1 MPRGLLVV
9 EDQKDIA
16 EMLSEYLA
24 DAGYRVRAVPDGTGM
39 QAALEAERFDAVIL
53 DLTLPGGQSGWALG
67 DRARAHGAALIVMTG
82 DHRHGTELEGKGWPH
97 IMKPFRL
104 AAMAALV
111 EQVLGG
117 TAEAA
122 E

>member
-9 EDQKDIA
+9 DDQKDIA
-16 EMLSEYLA
+16 DLLSEYLA
-24 DAGYRVRAVPDGTGM
+24 VAGYRVRAVADGTGM
-39 QAALEAERFDAVIL
+39 QAALEAEHFDAVIL

-82 DHRHGTELEGKGWPH
+82 DHRHGAELERRGWVH
-97 IMKPFRL
+97 ILKPFRL

-111 EQVLGG
+111 ERVLGEG
-117 TAEAA
+117 AEAA

>member
-1 MPRGLLVV
+1 MPRSLLVV

-16 EMLSEYLA
+16 DMLAEFLA
-24 DAGYRVRAVPDGTGM
+24 EAGYRVRAVPDGCSM
-39 QAALEAERFDAVIL
+39 RDALAAERFDAVIL
-53 DLTLPGGQSGWALG
+53 DLTLPGGQSGWTLTDAV
-67 DRARAHGAALIVMTG
+67 RSHGAALVVMTG
-82 DHRHGTELEGKGWPH
+82 DHRHAAELEAKGWAH
-97 IMKPFRL
+97 LMKPFRL
-104 AAMAALV
+104 SAMVGLL

>member
-1 MPRGLLVV
+1 MPRRLLVV
-9 EDQKDIA
+9 EDRKDIA
-16 EMLSEYLA
+16 DMLTEFLA
-24 DAGYRVRAVPDGTGM
+24 EAGYHVRSVADGARM
-39 QAALEAERFDAVIL
+39 RAALEAELFDAVIL
-53 DLTLPGGQSGWALG
+53 DLTLPGGQSGWTLA
-67 DRARAHGAALIVMTG
+67 DAVRSHNAALVVMTG
-82 DHRHGTELEGKGWPH
+82 DHRHAAELEAKGWVH

-104 AAMAALV
+104 SAMVELV